1 MKALLTALL
10 LILLT
15 FGSALA
21 DTPLPEDVTII
32 PPGADV
38 PAAVARYSGTWTGY
52 WSTANRQEV
61 TIVIERIEPP
71 NVYLINSWGFGG
83 RSSAGYARYKGGIED
98 DRVDSETKTAK
109 TTLVLHPAMNI
120 INAEVT
126 RSSSEAGKGIR
137 FTAELVKKP

>member
-10 LILLT
+10 LILFTL
-15 FGSALA
+15 GYAAA
-21 DTPLPEDVTII
+21 DTPLPEDMKIV

-38 PAAVARYSGTWTGY
+38 PAGIARYSGIWTGY

-61 TIVIERIEPP
+61 TIVIERVEPP
-71 NVYLINSWGFGG
+71 NVYLVNSWGFGG
-83 RSSAGYARYKGGIED
+83 RSAAGYARAKGVIEG
-98 DRVDSETKTAK
+98 DRIVFETKTTR
-109 TTLVLHPAMNI
+109 TTLTIHPTLNI

-126 RSSSEAGKGIR
+126 RSSAEAGKGSR